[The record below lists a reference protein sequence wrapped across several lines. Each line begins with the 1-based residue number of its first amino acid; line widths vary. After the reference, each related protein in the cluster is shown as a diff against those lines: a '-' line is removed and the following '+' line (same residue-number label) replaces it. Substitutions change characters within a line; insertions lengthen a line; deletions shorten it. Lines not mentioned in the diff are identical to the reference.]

1 MILCVYFTVEDKA
14 DPEQETVV
22 MKCEICGAR
31 KAVIHIQQVIGKERV
46 DLHMCEEC
54 ALERGISGEGEH
66 GELSISSM
74 LNGLL
79 DVRDLKKRKD
89 AVCPQ
94 CGSSWQSIRKRD
106 KLGCTECYSI
116 FSREIHYMLEK
127 MGVQSAHR
135 GKLPKR
141 LNTYK
146 RYLVDVVKLKEG
158 LKEALKRED
167 YEKAARIRDRIRE
180 IENSPEEQ

>member
-1 MILCVYFTVEDKA
+1 
-14 DPEQETVV
+14 

-66 GELSISSM
+66 VELSISNM

-79 DVRDLKKRKD
+79 DVRNLKEKKD

-94 CGSSWQSIRKRD
+94 CGSDWQSIRKRE
-106 KLGCTECYSI
+106 KLGCAECYAT
-116 FSREIHYMLEK
+116 FSREIHFLLEK
-127 MGVQSAHR
+127 MGAQAVHR
-135 GKLPKR
+135 GKLPR
-141 LNTYK
+141 ALNTYK
-146 RYLVDVVKLKEG
+146 RYLVDVVKLKQG
-158 LKEALKRED
+158 LKEAIKRED

-180 IENSPEEQ
+180 LESSSEED

>member
-1 MILCVYFTVEDKA
+1 
-14 DPEQETVV
+14 

-66 GELSISSM
+66 MELSISNM
-74 LNGLL
+74 LNGL
-79 DVRDLKKRKD
+79 VDLRTLKEKKNII
-89 AVCPQ
+89 CPQ
-94 CGSSWQSIRKRD
+94 CGSTWESIQKRE
-106 KLGCTECYSI
+106 KFGCAECYVA
-116 FSREIHYMLEK
+116 FNREIHFLLEK
-127 MGVQSAHR
+127 MGVQSTHR
-135 GKLPKR
+135 GKLPKG
-141 LNTYK
+141 LSTYK

-167 YEKAARIRDRIRE
+167 YEKAARIRDRIRDL
-180 IENSPEEQ
+180 ENSSEDD